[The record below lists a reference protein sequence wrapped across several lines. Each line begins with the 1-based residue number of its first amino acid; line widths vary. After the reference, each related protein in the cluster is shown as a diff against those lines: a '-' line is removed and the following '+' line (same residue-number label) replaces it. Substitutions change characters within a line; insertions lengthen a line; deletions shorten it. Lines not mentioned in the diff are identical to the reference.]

1 VLLQL
6 AHISSNQQ
14 QMPQGWNN
22 VPSSAVT
29 SAIPETPQTIQP
41 STNVPSEFGDNDGYS
56 SSSSSSI
63 HSPPKKSR
71 GRPKGFKVSR
81 SKNRNVALSQNFLQ
95 KAKRDIWNNRKRKK
109 YYERFGRPATEE
121 DATSIAVASIV
132 STPVEKVL
140 EETFESVLEN
150 FKTAL
155 VENQEFLLPKCLH
168 CEKMCDGQE
177 ALERHVKKFHNKE
190 LVAEECLNE
199 STKLTEEQIPKE
211 KGGPPK
217 SIKRFECGSCFSDQG
232 DLLRLIQHI
241 FLLHFETKRHRCP
254 FSFKKK
260 CSDIKFHRE
269 GLNLH
274 IRKVHPKE
282 ADTAVIVQN

>member
-121 DATSIAVASIV
+121 DATSKAVASIV

-140 EETFESVLEN
+140 EETFESVHEN

-155 VENQEFLLPKCLH
+155 AENQDFLLPKCLH
-168 CEKMCDGQE
+168 CDQIRTGEKE
-177 ALERHVKKFHNKE
+177 LEKHIKKFHGGKI
-190 LVAEECLNE
+190 AEQ
-199 STKLTEEQIPKE
+199 TPKE
-211 KGGPPK
+211 KVDLNGKTFQCKSCLSHLNGPYK
-217 SIKRFECGSCFSDQG
+217 
-232 DLLRLIQHI
+232 LIQHI
-241 FLLHFETKRHRCP
+241 FLRHYEAKRHNCP
-254 FSFKKK
+254 FSFKRK
-260 CSDIKFHRE
+260 CSDNKFDKY
-269 GLNLH
+269 GLKEH
-274 IRKVHPKE
+274 IRRAHPDE
-282 ADTAVIVQN
+282 VNTSVIFPIKL